1 MSDSS
6 KVSIRNFKNI
16 DELYNYYS
24 DMFDRNNCSIPC
36 IDDNKSCDD
45 FSNNSY
51 MGGCLIF
58 KRYFLILY
66 VSRNYMTEK
75 VICYNKDVLI

>member
-1 MSDSS
+1 MSD
-6 KVSIRNFKNI
+6 RNI
-16 DELYNYYS
+16 
-24 DMFDRNNCSIPC
+24 CSIPC

-45 FSNNSY
+45 FSNNSC
-51 MGGCLIF
+51 MEGCLIF